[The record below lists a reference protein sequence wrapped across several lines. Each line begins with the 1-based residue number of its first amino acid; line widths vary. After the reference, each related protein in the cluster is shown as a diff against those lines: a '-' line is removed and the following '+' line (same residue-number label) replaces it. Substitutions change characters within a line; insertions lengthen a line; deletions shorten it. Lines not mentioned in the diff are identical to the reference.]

1 MARVTGQPARV
12 TGRIHLWESC
22 GFGDVLLVAPR
33 AQNSSIRQH
42 WLECGRVFRMF
53 GQWSMACFAIH
64 VRVHTVALGIR
75 NIAVARLAYLVP
87 GIVDRARRNL
97 LNRRPTIMP
106 ILTKC
111 LGNQQAA
118 NNEEADDTN
127 QEYASEAEEVP

>member
-1 MARVTGQPARV
+1 
-12 TGRIHLWESC
+12 
-22 GFGDVLLVAPR
+22 
-33 AQNSSIRQH
+33 
-42 WLECGRVFRMF
+42 
-53 GQWSMACFAIH
+53 MACFAIH

-97 LNRRPTIMP
+97 LNRRTTVMP

-127 QEYASEAEEVP
+127 QEYAGEAEEVP